1 VNRIHGKVVVV
12 TGASAGIGLAT
23 AEAFAEAGAHLVLAA
38 RRLDRLQELAARLR
52 GEHEVPVRIH
62 RLDVRDRGEV
72 EGFTKQLDE
81 EGVRPDI
88 LVNNAG
94 LSRGLDPLQEGSIQ
108 DWEEMIDT
116 NVKGLLY
123 LTRGILPGMVARD
136 SGHVINV
143 GSIAGHWV
151 YPRGNVY
158 NATKFAVR
166 ALTEGMNM
174 DVAGTRVRISSVDPG
189 LVETEF
195 SRVRFRGDEERAA
208 KVYQGYTPLAPADVA
223 DVILFV
229 ANAPPHV
236 NVFQTVVYP
245 TDQRSPTVL
254 HKREQP
260 EP

>member
-1 VNRIHGKVVVV
+1 VI
-12 TGASAGIGLAT
+12 TGASAGIGLAA
-23 AEAFAEAGAHLVLAA
+23 AEAFAGSGAHLVLAA
-38 RRLDRLQELAARLR
+38 RRLDRLRELAARLR
-52 GEHEVPVRIH
+52 NEHGVDVQVH
-62 RLDVRDRGEV
+62 ALDVRDRSQVDACMEA
-72 EGFTKQLDE
+72 LDE
-81 EGVRPDI
+81 GAVRPDI

-94 LSRGLDPLQEGSIQ
+94 LSRGLDPIQEGSIQ
-108 DWEEMIDT
+108 DWDEMIDT

-166 ALTEGMNM
+166 ALTEGMNL
-174 DVAGTRVRISSVDPG
+174 DVVGTRIRISSVDPG

-195 SRVRFRGDEERAA
+195 SRVRFRGDDERAA
-208 KVYQGYTPLAPADVA
+208 KVYQGYTPLTPADIA

-254 HKREQP
+254 HKRD
-260 EP
+260 EPGP

>member
-1 VNRIHGKVVVV
+1 MI

-23 AEAFAEAGAHLVLAA
+23 AEAFAPMGARLVLAA
-38 RRLDRLQELAARLR
+38 RRLERLEDLADRLRESHGCQVQSYA
-52 GEHEVPVRIH
+52 
-62 RLDVRDRGEV
+62 LDVRDREQV
-72 EGFTKQLDE
+72 EDFTAKLATD
-81 EGVRPDI
+81 GLTPDI

-94 LSRGLDPLQEGSIQ
+94 LSRGLDPIHEGSIR

-151 YPRGNVY
+151 YPQGNVY

-166 ALTEGMNM
+166 ALTEGMNL
-174 DVAGTRVRISSVDPG
+174 DVVGTGVRISSVDPG

-208 KVYQGYTPLAPADVA
+208 RVYQGYTPLTPADIA
-223 DVILFV
+223 EVILFV

-254 HKREQP
+254 HKRDDP
-260 EP
+260 GP